1 MGEKPKVGLLG
12 LMLELYDGP
21 FPQLKGTMHEFAQ
34 SIIGAL
40 SDRLQITFPGVCMRT
55 SEVESALGQ
64 FEAEGCDMV
73 MVVCLTYAPSLV
85 SVPALFRSQLPLVIF
100 DTTKAPA
107 LGPEMTGQDV
117 TENHGIHGVQDL
129 ANVLA
134 RRGRSFQLVVGHYQ
148 DARALD
154 ELVAWAR
161 AAQTTAGLRRLRVG
175 LLGEP
180 FEGMGDFSVEPKA
193 LQDDL
198 GPEVV
203 PLSMADLASCV
214 RQLSDDQVEWE
225 LKNVR
230 QRFEIDASLTDNLLA
245 TSVRWGLALRRLVES
260 KGLGALSM
268 NFLAFRPEVG
278 AETVPF
284 LGASVLMADGVGYA
298 GEGDVCCAALVAA
311 SASLCGQ
318 ASFTEMFCPD
328 FAGSEVLMSHMGECN
343 PAMARDDRP
352 IRLVAKPFTW
362 APVKE
367 PAVPVVCLAPGP
379 ATLASL
385 TAWREGTWR
394 LVVTEGT
401 IVDTPP
407 YPNLQSP
414 YSKFKPN
421 GALEEFLRDY
431 SLAGGTHHLGI
442 VFGHRAQDFRKLADL
457 LEIECVVV

>member
-1 MGEKPKVGLLG
+1 
-12 LMLELYDGP
+12 
-21 FPQLKGTMHEFAQ
+21 
-34 SIIGAL
+34 
-40 SDRLQITFPGVCMRT
+40 
-55 SEVESALGQ
+55 
-64 FEAEGCDMV
+64 MV
-73 MVVCLTYAPSLV
+73 MIVCLTYAPSLV
-85 SVPALFRSQLPLVIF
+85 SVPALLRCRLPLVIF
-100 DTTKAPA
+100 DTAKASA

-134 RRGRSFQLVVGHYQ
+134 RRGRSFHLVVGHYQ
-148 DARALD
+148 DSRALD

-203 PLSMADLASCV
+203 PLSMADLASYV
-214 RQLSDDQVEWE
+214 RQLSDDQVERE

-230 QRFEIDASLTDNLLA
+230 QRFEVDPSLSDDLLA

-311 SASLCGQ
+311 SANLCGQ

-328 FAGSEVLMSHMGECN
+328 FAGGEVLMSHMGECN

-352 IRLVAKPFTW
+352 IRLVAKPFGW
-362 APVKE
+362 APIQE

-379 ATLASL
+379 ATLVSL
-385 TAWREGTWR
+385 TAWQHGTWR
-394 LVVTEGT
+394 LVVTEGS

-407 YPNLQSP
+407 YPNLHSP

-421 GALEEFLRDY
+421 GPLEDFLCDY
-431 SLAGGTHHLGI
+431 SLAGGTHHLAI
-442 VFGHRAQDFRKLADL
+442 VFGQRAGDFRKLAEL
-457 LEIECVVV
+457 LEIECIVV